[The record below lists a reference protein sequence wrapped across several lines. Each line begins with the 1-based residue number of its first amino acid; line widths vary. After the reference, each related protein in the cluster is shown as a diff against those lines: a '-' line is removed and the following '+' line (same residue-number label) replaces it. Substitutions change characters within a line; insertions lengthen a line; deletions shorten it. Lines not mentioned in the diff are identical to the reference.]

1 MPKPMRCFRTML
13 FSITFLL
20 FAGYVSAGEY
30 YVSPNGSDDAS
41 GTSSS
46 EAWRTIAKANR
57 TVRPGDT
64 VYLLDGRYINDPIA
78 PGRSGKAGAPISYA
92 AYGDAEPTLTSNK
105 ARGLV
110 IAIDLRDR
118 SHINVDGIHVDGVEG
133 NPKARVRHFAE
144 IHKGSYNTISNS
156 SFRYAEGWHGIR
168 VGEDSHHNKLL
179 NNRIDFVGIYRD
191 KTGNDYGDSIQ
202 ILPGATHNLV
212 QGNHITRGAHNL
224 LQVRG
229 EKNVFRRNT
238 FDNDWSDVEGS
249 GAGGRN
255 LSLMGKRNLFEENIV
270 RNAGRSA
277 DVPSNAGMKTEG
289 EHNIVRR
296 NFIYAN
302 SKEGITS
309 ESRGGS
315 KIAQDNRIYH
325 NTFYRNAGPAWGLV
339 FYDGGYG
346 VTGNIFKNNILFD
359 NGFDSSITQGDLLF
373 RLHANPSGEVGES
386 LIEGNLIAK
395 PASSDPTFEFRGTSA
410 TLDLKEAE
418 KRFSSHI
425 KSNIPADPQFVS
437 ADPKHPE
444 DFALQA
450 GSPAIDAAVPLTW
463 TRSGGNGRVVP
474 LEDAAYFS
482 DGFGVALGDMI
493 RIGQGRPV
501 RIMEVDYAKSTVTL
515 MDSIQWEQGAPVS
528 LDFHGAAPDIGA
540 VEYGAEFRRPKPP
553 GGLSGRTR

>member
-1 MPKPMRCFRTML
+1 MPKTMRCL
-13 FSITFLL
+13 VALLLSISL
-20 FAGYVSAGEY
+20 FAGYASAAEY
-30 YVSPNGSDDAS
+30 YVSPEGSDDAS

-46 EAWRTIAKANR
+46 EPWRSIAKANR
-57 TVRPGDT
+57 TVRPGDV
-64 VYLLDGRYINDPIA
+64 VYLLDGRYFNDPIA
-78 PGRSGKAGAPISYA
+78 PSRSGTAEAPIRYE
-92 AYGDAEPTLTSNK
+92 AYPGAEPVLTGDK
-105 ARGLV
+105 VRGLV

-118 SHINVDGIHVDGVEG
+118 SYITVDGIHVDGVEG

-144 IHKGSYNTISNS
+144 IENGSYNTISNS

-168 VGEDSHHNKLL
+168 LGDDSHHNKLL
-179 NNRIDFVGIYRD
+179 NNTIDFVGIYRD

-202 ILPGATHNLV
+202 ILPGSTNNLL
-212 QGNHITRGAHNL
+212 QGNVITRGAHNL

-229 EKNVFRRNT
+229 QNNIIRRNT
-238 FDNDWSDVEGS
+238 FDNDWSEVEGP

-339 FYDGGYG
+339 FYQGGNG

-359 NGFDSSITQGDLLF
+359 NGFDSSITEGDLLF
-373 RLHANPSGEVGES
+373 RLHANPTGEVGES

-395 PASSDPTFEFRGTSA
+395 PASSDPTLEFRGTSA
-410 TLDLKEAE
+410 TMNLKEAE

-425 KSNIPADPQFVS
+425 KGNIPADPQFVA
-437 ADPKHPE
+437 ADPQSPE
-444 DFALQA
+444 DFALQP

-474 LEDAAYFS
+474 VEDAAYFS

-493 RIGQGRPV
+493 RIGQSRPA
-501 RIMEVDYAKSTVTL
+501 RIMEIDYAKSTITL
-515 MDSIQWEQGAPVS
+515 SDPIQWEQGAPVS

-540 VEYGAEFRRPKPP
+540 IEFGAELRRPKPP
-553 GGLSGRTR
+553 GGLSGHIR